1 MTARTGLAPGA
12 AARHGPAGGD
22 GEQQRARALSL
33 RLFLAMLHTQELLS
47 GYLGVRLGLYEALH
61 RGPATVADLC
71 ARAGIDARYA
81 REWLEQQAVAGFIEV
96 DDVAAP
102 PDRRVYRLPPGHAE
116 VLLAS
121 DSPLSLVS
129 LTMLPL
135 GGVAGALPALLE
147 AYRTGAGVPDE
158 AYGDDWREGHS
169 GANRALFTHALPGWL
184 ATALPEIHGRLAGGP
199 SRIADVGCGA
209 GWAAIALARAY
220 PLARVDGYDL
230 DAATLAA
237 ATANAEAAGVADRVR
252 FHRRDAADP
261 ELAGRYDLVC
271 VFDALHEMSQP
282 VPVLR
287 ACRRLRADGGAVL
300 VLDAKVAHRFVA
312 PGDEIERFQYA
323 TSVLHCLPACL
334 AGPDSAGTGTALR
347 PAMVRAFATE
357 AGFADV
363 QIVPVDDRFHRLY
376 HLTG

>member
-1 MTARTGLAPGA
+1 MTGRPGHAPGTA
-12 AARHGPAGGD
+12 TLRPPPP
-22 GEQQRARALSL
+22 GEPDQRARALSL
-33 RLFLAMLHTQELLS
+33 RLFLAMLHTQELLA
-47 GYLGVRLGLYEALH
+47 GYLGARLGLYEALD
-61 RGPATVADLC
+61 RGPADVAELC
-71 ARAGIDARYA
+71 ARTGIDSRYA
-81 REWLEQQAVAGFIEV
+81 REWLEQQAVAGFVDV
-96 DDVAAP
+96 DDVTAAP
-102 PDRRVYRLPPGHAE
+102 ERRVYRLPPGHAE

-147 AYRTGAGVPDE
+147 AYRTGAGVPDDV
-158 AYGDDWREGHS
+158 YGDDWRHGHS
-169 GANRALFTHALPGWL
+169 GANRALFTYSLPGWL
-184 ATALPEIHGRLAGGP
+184 ATALPQLHQRLSAAP
-199 SRIADVGCGA
+199 SRIADIGCGA

-220 PLARVDGYDL
+220 PLAEVDGYDL
-230 DAATLAA
+230 DAPTVAA
-237 ATANAEAAGVADRVR
+237 ADANAASAGVADRVR

-282 VPVLR
+282 VSVLA

-312 PGDEIERFQYA
+312 PGDEVERFQYA
-323 TSVLHCLPACL
+323 TSVLHCLPAGL
-334 AGPDSAGTGTALR
+334 AAPDSTASGTVLR
-347 PAMVRAFATE
+347 PAQVRRFATE

>member
-1 MTARTGLAPGA
+1 MTGRPGNAPGA
-12 AARHGPAGGD
+12 ATLRPPTP
-22 GEQQRARALSL
+22 GESDQRARALSL
-33 RLFLAMLHTQELLS
+33 RLFLAMLHTQELLA
-47 GYLGVRLGLYEALH
+47 GYLGARLGLYEALD
-61 RGPATVADLC
+61 RGPADVAELC
-71 ARAGIDARYA
+71 ARTGIDSRYA

-96 DDVAAP
+96 DDVTAAP
-102 PDRRVYRLPPGHAE
+102 ERRVYRLPPGHAE

-135 GGVAGALPALLE
+135 GGVAGALPALLD

-158 AYGDDWREGHS
+158 VYGDDWRHGHS
-169 GANRALFTHALPGWL
+169 GANRALFTYSLPGWL
-184 ATALPEIHGRLAGGP
+184 SSALPQVHQRLGAAPG
-199 SRIADVGCGA
+199 RIADIGCGA
-209 GWAAIALARAY
+209 GWAAIALAGAY
-220 PLARVDGYDL
+220 PLAEVDGYDL
-230 DAATLAA
+230 DAPTVAA
-237 ATANAEAAGVADRVR
+237 AQANAAAAGVADRVR
-252 FHRRDAADP
+252 FHRRDAVDP

-282 VPVLR
+282 VSVLR

-312 PGDEIERFQYA
+312 PGDEVERFQYA
-323 TSVLHCLPACL
+323 TSVLHCLPAGL
-334 AGPDSAGTGTALR
+334 AGPDSTASGTVLR
-347 PAMVRAFATE
+347 PAQVRRFATE

-376 HLTG
+376 HLSS

>member
-1 MTARTGLAPGA
+1 MTTRTGPAPGPAAPGA
-12 AARHGPAGGD
+12 PADGP
-22 GEQQRARALSL
+22 QRRARALSL
-33 RLFLAMLHTQELLS
+33 RLFLAMLHTQELLA
-47 GYLGVRLGLYEALH
+47 GYLGTRLGLYEALH
-61 RGPATVADLC
+61 RSPASPAELS
-71 ARAGIDARYA
+71 ARAGVAPRYA
-81 REWLEQQAVAGFIEV
+81 REWLEQQAVAGFLDV
-96 DDVAAP
+96 DDVTAP
-102 PDRRVYRLPPGHAE
+102 PERRVYRLPEGHAE

-158 AYGDDWREGHS
+158 VFGDDWRHGHS

-184 ATALPEIHGRLAGGP
+184 AAFLPEVHERLTAGP

-209 GWAAIALARAY
+209 GWAGVALARAY
-220 PLARVDGYDL
+220 PLAEVDGFDL

-237 ATANAEAAGVADRVR
+237 AAENATAAGVADRVR
-252 FHRRDAADP
+252 FHRRDAAEAEP
-261 ELAGRYDLVC
+261 AGGYDLVC
-271 VFDALHEMSQP
+271 VFDALHEMSRP

-287 ACRRLRADGGAVL
+287 ACRRLRGPDGAVL

-312 PGDEIERFQYA
+312 PGDEVERFQYA
-323 TSVLHCLPACL
+323 TSVLHCLPAGL
-334 AGPDSAGTGTALR
+334 AGPDSSATGTALR
-347 PAMVRAFATE
+347 PAQVRRFATD
-357 AGFADV
+357 AGFTDM